1 MSLLRRFSY
10 SLLKSCANCPATV
23 HHTRAS
29 FNQLAL
35 LRLYS
40 SSSRPSPQ
48 QPSNKFEATAPEI
61 CSSQDT
67 MTVVATKFTPE
78 VLLSAPRRS
87 VGSPN
92 CKGEKILFT
101 VSSYSFSDHRKTS
114 SIRVLDVKSGQS
126 TVLFEDSTFS
136 EPTWVSEHEFILIR
150 SGDNGTSTLMLSS
163 VKHPNKRP
171 KEIFTTRGSISS
183 LKVKPL
189 SKSAVLLACAAL
201 ATPDGKMYNAEKDDA
216 KVHHTGKVYT
226 ELFVRH
232 WDSYITKNKN
242 AIWFGRLNWS
252 SQSSA
257 DDFSASLALDG
268 SGLTNVLAGSG
279 LESPVPPF
287 GGSGDFDISPHGIAF
302 VARDLDV
309 NPATHTKSSVYFVPV
324 DFNSTQSPAP
334 SSAPKAIPTP
344 GLQGY
349 SAGPAFGPD
358 GKSLAFTRMRHIQYE
373 SDKPRLM
380 LAKDVVGNTGAD
392 AQEFFATEDGEG
404 GWDLRP
410 EGPIWSADGKE
421 LYVVAEDAGY
431 GKLFKFPSDPE
442 KTKMQKLGGD
452 GVPEALTSTGTVSD
466 VKVLTNEDGSSRLF
480 VSSSSMVDSSYFN
493 ILDPSTAKSELVSS
507 LSKNGKV
514 FGLSRS
520 QLDGIWFQGAG
531 DYKCHAQVVRPS
543 DFDSNKRY
551 PLAFLIHGGPQGAW
565 NDSWSTRWSPAIFA
579 EQGYVVVAPNPTGST
594 GYGMALQDGIK
605 NEWGGRPYNDLVKC
619 FEYIAANMPYVDM
632 DRAVALG
639 ASYGGFMIN
648 WIQGHPL
655 GRKFKA
661 LVCHDGVFST
671 LNQYASEELFFPLH
685 DFGGTLWENREGY
698 EKWDPA
704 KFTGEWAT
712 PQLIIHNE
720 LDYRLTI
727 GEGLSAF
734 NVLQSRGVPSR
745 FLMFP
750 DENHWVLK
758 PENSLLWHQEVLGWI
773 NKYSGVDD
781 SDLAEKASD
790 LKI

>member
-1 MSLLRRFSY
+1 
-10 SLLKSCANCPATV
+10 
-23 HHTRAS
+23 
-29 FNQLAL
+29 
-35 LRLYS
+35 
-40 SSSRPSPQ
+40 
-48 QPSNKFEATAPEI
+48 
-61 CSSQDT
+61 

-92 CKGEKILFT
+92 CKGEKVLFT

-126 TVLFEDSTFS
+126 TILFEDSTFS
-136 EPTWVSEHEFILIR
+136 EPTWVSEHEFIFIK

-163 VKHPNKRP
+163 AKHPNKRP

-189 SKSAVLLACAAL
+189 SKSAVLLACAAP
-201 ATPDGKMYNAEKDDA
+201 ATPDGKMYNAEKDDV

-232 WDSYITKNKN
+232 WDSYVTKNKN
-242 AIWFGRLNWS
+242 AIWFGRLSWS

-257 DDFSASLALDG
+257 DDFSASLTLDG
-268 SGLTNVLAGSG
+268 SSLTNVLAGSG

-324 DFNSTQSPAP
+324 DFNSAQCPAP
-334 SSAPKAIPTP
+334 FSAPKAISTP

-380 LAKDVVGNTGAD
+380 LAKDVVGDTGAD

-431 GKLFKFPSDPE
+431 GKLFKFPSDPS

-520 QLDGIWFQGAG
+520 QLDGIWFKGAG
-531 DYKCHAQVVRPS
+531 DYQCHAQVVRPS

-594 GYGMALQDGIK
+594 GYGMALQNGIK

-619 FEYIAANMPYVDM
+619 FEYIADNMPYVDM

-781 SDLAEKASD
+781 SGLAEKAAD
-790 LKI
+790 VKI